1 MSTIFLVLT
10 FLFWLCACSHP
21 LRLDPQRQELQRQ
34 QDQCLKRGGNPEQC
48 RP

>member
-1 MSTIFLVLT
+1 MSAIALILA
-10 FLFWLCACSHP
+10 LLLANCSHP

-34 QDQCLKRGGNPEQC
+34 YDDCMARKNNPQEC